1 MPDDAPSA
9 ADTSA
14 GAAGE
19 WDAAAIE
26 GYPWLYLGSLSAAQA
41 HDELSARQITRI
53 LTVAASL
60 KLEPPPP
67 PGLEHVAVSLM
78 DHPREALLRPSVLPR
93 ALDFINAAA
102 ADAAAAAARD
112 DGAAPPALLV
122 HCAAGVS
129 RSASAVVAWLM
140 TPPRKL
146 RYAAALD
153 LVRRARPCAHP
164 NVGFAE
170 QLRVLEAHGGE
181 LGAARSAWKSED
193 SDAAVA
199 RAAEVRRAADGLHA
213 DADALDVLTQQAAA
227 DVARDAADGDAA
239 ALGALR
245 AALEDVVARVDRERR
260 GPHED
265 RVAIAVLRSAR
276 SKAVELLAVLDRT
289 IERAASGEKPVPAD
303 DGGYENPIVIVS
315 DDTVSE
321 DDEHADE
328 GSAPSAAHHA

>member
-1 MPDDAPSA
+1 MSDDASA
-9 ADTSA
+9 A
-14 GAAGE
+14 AAGE
-19 WDAAAIE
+19 WDAAAVE

-41 HDELSARQITRI
+41 HDALSARQITRI

-67 PGLEHVAVSLM
+67 PGVEHVAVSLM

-102 ADAAAAAARD
+102 ADAAAAAASAGD
-112 DGAAPPALLV
+112 ASNGSGARAPALLV

-146 RYAAALD
+146 RYADALR

-227 DVARDAADGDAA
+227 DVARDASDGDAA
-239 ALGALR
+239 ALAALR
-245 AALEDVVARVDRERR
+245 AAVEDVVARVDRERS

-276 SKAVELLAVLDRT
+276 GKAVELLTVLDRT
-289 IERAASGEKPVPAD
+289 IERAAAASGEKPARPADD
-303 DGGYENPIVIVS
+303 DGGYDNPIVIVS

-321 DDEHADE
+321 DDEHADALVPQ
-328 GSAPSAAHHA
+328 S